1 MRYRLRRSLVLLCIW
16 IFSVSVIAFSELIV
30 AHIFSNLGPEW
41 LIRGLCIGLGMF
53 TMSRLM
59 DIYTRKYK

>member
-1 MRYRLRRSLVLLCIW
+1 MLLCIW